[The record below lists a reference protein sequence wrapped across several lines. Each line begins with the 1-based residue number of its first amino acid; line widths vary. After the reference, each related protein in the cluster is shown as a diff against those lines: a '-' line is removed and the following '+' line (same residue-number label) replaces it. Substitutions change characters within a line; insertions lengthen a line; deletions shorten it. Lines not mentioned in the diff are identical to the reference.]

1 MRYAEFR
8 DQLEG
13 ALREEG
19 LFFAAAE
26 RRVETIDLEDTV
38 RQWKVHVHR
47 TTPATAE
54 PFHVFA
60 AIGFDWSP
68 VNAARA
74 YACEEDLLPSWW
86 ADGDDRPGPSG
97 GGRE

>member
-19 LFFAAAE
+19 LFFAGAD
-26 RRVETIDLEDTV
+26 RRVEMIDLEDTV
-38 RQWKVHVHR
+38 RHWKVHVHR
-47 TTPATAE
+47 TTPANAE

-60 AIGFDWSP
+60 AIEFDWSP
-68 VNAARA
+68 VDAAWDGA
-74 YACEEDLLPSWW
+74 EDKAP
-86 ADGDDRPGPSG
+86 DRLSRPRWESMWT
-97 GGRE
+97 